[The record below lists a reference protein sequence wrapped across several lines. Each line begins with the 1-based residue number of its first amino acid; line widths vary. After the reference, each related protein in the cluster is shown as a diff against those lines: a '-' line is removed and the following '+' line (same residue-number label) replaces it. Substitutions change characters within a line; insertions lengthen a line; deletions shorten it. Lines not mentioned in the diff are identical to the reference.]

1 MIEKIKK
8 NLDKIEYA
16 IMFLIFMYIMFLQP
30 RHVMWLD
37 ELDWGVGILIENNS
51 LKDIILAVLKTGENL
66 PLFYITIY
74 IVKSIF
80 GYNEF
85 FLVLESTIIAFIG
98 VIGLIKLTRKFF
110 NKYIEFISV
119 FLIMTSYM
127 FVSYCGLQVRPYAL
141 LFCFSTWTLYFYLK
155 RLETENW
162 KNIVKYGVSM
172 IFLMYSHWFGVLISL
187 CYAFT
192 DLVLFFRKRVSF
204 KCIVSYI
211 IGGLAFLP
219 SFITLLYFHDGDVK
233 EFGVENADIATV
245 IYIFKMLTNDITLNI
260 LFLIIAYICTLIL
273 FFRKKDNYIGVVS
286 FSSFILMV
294 GVIIFSLM
302 NPKASLLRERYFIT
316 VLPHLTILL
325 SWLLYEILK
334 LYKRYEFKILVV
346 TLIFIEAFYS
356 ISYFCILSYN
366 IPNVIF
372 GLFKSNSDYFK
383 SQEDCYLDNTLIIC
397 TYGKTWVK
405 YYFELKGEELPK
417 NIIVQDPLKYPNT
430 LHMTEVD
437 LSDLEYCVKDG
448 KYVESGEVVDDISEY
463 DTIYYIEEYRKL
475 SSDLKKELKE
485 DYKKEFYDKKLK
497 LTKLVKITDK

>member
-1 MIEKIKK
+1 M
-8 NLDKIEYA
+8 
-16 IMFLIFMYIMFLQP
+16 
-30 RHVMWLD
+30 
-37 ELDWGVGILIENNS
+37 
-51 LKDIILAVLKTGENL
+51 
-66 PLFYITIY
+66 
-74 IVKSIF
+74 
-80 GYNEF
+80 
-85 FLVLESTIIAFIG
+85 
-98 VIGLIKLTRKFF
+98 
-110 NKYIEFISV
+110 
-119 FLIMTSYM
+119 
-127 FVSYCGLQVRPYAL
+127 
-141 LFCFSTWTLYFYLK
+141 
-155 RLETENW
+155 
-162 KNIVKYGVSM
+162 
-172 IFLMYSHWFGVLISL
+172 
-187 CYAFT
+187 
-192 DLVLFFRKRVSF
+192 
-204 KCIVSYI
+204 SYI

-383 SQEDCYLDNTLIIC
+383 SQEDCYSDNTLIIC